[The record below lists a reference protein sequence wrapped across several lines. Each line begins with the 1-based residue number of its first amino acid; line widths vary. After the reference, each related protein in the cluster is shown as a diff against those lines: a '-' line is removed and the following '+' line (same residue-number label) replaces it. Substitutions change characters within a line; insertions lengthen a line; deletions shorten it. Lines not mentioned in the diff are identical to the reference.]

1 MSEKKQTSDSPDK
14 LTFEQ
19 AADEL
24 DAIVKRIDA
33 GEADL
38 ETMMKEHARG
48 QLLVAR
54 CRALLVVAE
63 QQLKTME
70 VQELD

>member
-1 MSEKKQTSDSPDK
+1 MTDK
-14 LTFEQ
+14 LKKPEAMTFEE
-19 AADEL
+19 ASEEL

-38 ETMMKEHARG
+38 EAMMKEHARG
-48 QLLVAR
+48 QLLVKR
-54 CRALLVVAE
+54 CRALLEEAE

-70 VQELD
+70 AQELE

>member
-1 MSEKKQTSDSPDK
+1 MTDKTKKPETM
-14 LTFEQ
+14 TFEE
-19 AADEL
+19 ASEEL

-38 ETMMKEHARG
+38 EAMMQEHARG
-48 QLLVAR
+48 QLLVKR
-54 CRALLVVAE
+54 CRTLLEAAE

-70 VQELD
+70 VQELE